1 MLDEKNYILA
11 TPENQLSPGSWLFF
25 GDTVVIIG
33 ETPSD

>member
-1 MLDEKNYILA
+1 MSFLLISVTLV
-11 TPENQLSPGSWLFF
+11 GSWLFF